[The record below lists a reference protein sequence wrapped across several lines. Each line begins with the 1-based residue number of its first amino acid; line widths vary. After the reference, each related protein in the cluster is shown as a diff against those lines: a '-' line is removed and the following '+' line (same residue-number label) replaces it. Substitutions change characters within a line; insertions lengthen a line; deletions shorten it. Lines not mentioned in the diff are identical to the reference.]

1 MSKSGK
7 YVTEKEMQIPSH
19 DKIQI
24 DKKNDEI
31 NPQKAKLQD
40 CHFDAAH
47 SALRLLQKQLLL
59 RKGDKDRTV
68 INKAGNSKDI
78 IALFKR
84 QSDR

>member
-1 MSKSGK
+1 MKVWK
-7 YVTEKEMQIPSH
+7 MKCKFLNQ
-19 DKIQI
+19 DKWMNRMT
-24 DKKNDEI
+24 KLT
-31 NPQKAKLQD
+31 PQKAKLRD
-40 CHFDAAH
+40 CHFDATH
-47 SALRLLQKQLLL
+47 LGHLALPLLQKQPLS